1 MCWSARLQPQGF
13 SIADAIALAP
23 CLELY
28 VEQVL
33 TTDGHS
39 SFDWGKLHAKTVR
52 SGVFV
57 VSVEGGENILYNEF
71 LAAASG
77 KDLPNDWF
85 LHGVPSLCVQ

>member
-1 MCWSARLQPQGF
+1 MCWSTRLQPHAF

-23 CLELY
+23 RVELY
-28 VEQVL
+28 VEQIFP
-33 TTDGHS
+33 TSGHATS
-39 SFDWGKLHAKTVR
+39 DWSKLHTKTIG
-52 SGVFV
+52 SGIFV
-57 VSVEGGENILYNEF
+57 VGVKGGKHVLYNEF